1 MVLCDFALGAPGS
14 PVNKPISQIDAIDFR
29 LLRVFDTVFDQR
41 SLTRAA
47 LQLEISQPAVSQALG
62 RLRRRFGDPLFVRS
76 ADGLAPTPRAEG
88 LAAPVR
94 AILAVYRDQL
104 VASATFDASSA
115 EREFAF
121 YITDLGALLLMPTL
135 MARFARVAPRV
146 KLRTVSIDS
155 STIVGG
161 LESGKVD
168 LAIGPFPRMPDGIF
182 RQRLFED
189 DIVCLVRQRHPL
201 LRRGFDA
208 TSYRA
213 AEHVLVTTA
222 GTGHAFNPQVET
234 AIAAQVPAERIRVRV
249 HNFTVAAMLLVGT
262 DMILTLPRRAG
273 VLLATRLGLKLAA
286 APVAFRKLEI
296 HQYWHERFQH
306 DAGHRWFRAVVG
318 ELFNEKRARP
328 S

>member
-135 MARFARVAPRV
+135 MARFARVAP
-146 KLRTVSIDS
+146 S
-155 STIVGG
+155 
-161 LESGKVD
+161 
-168 LAIGPFPRMPDGIF
+168 
-182 RQRLFED
+182 
-189 DIVCLVRQRHPL
+189 
-201 LRRGFDA
+201 
-208 TSYRA
+208 RA
-213 AEHVLVTTA
+213 LS
-222 GTGHAFNPQVET
+222 
-234 AIAAQVPAERIRVRV
+234 
-249 HNFTVAAMLLVGT
+249 
-262 DMILTLPRRAG
+262 
-273 VLLATRLGLKLAA
+273 LAA
-286 APVAFRKLEI
+286 DEVHLRVERRTERPVRE
-296 HQYWHERFQH
+296 
-306 DAGHRWFRAVVG
+306 HRIDRTDTFDLDPYFKVEPRVPCG
-318 ELFNEKRARP
+318 
-328 S
+328 